1 MYPVWEAIEESGLPV
16 AHHIGEAPLASPC
29 RDNGVLVGMVHN
41 VAPFREMFG
50 RYIFGG
56 ILDRNP
62 GLKVGRF
69 EGGIKWVPAALQD
82 AEHMYESMQPLADL
96 KIAHAVAHHCPTQL
110 TASYMA
116 HPPAR
121 EIIDPL
127 APHRVLWWWRS
138 DA

>member
-56 ILDRNP
+56 ILDRHP
-62 GLKVGRF
+62 GLKVGWF
-69 EGGIKWVPAALQD
+69 AGGLNWVPA
-82 AEHMYESMQPLADL
+82 
-96 KIAHAVAHHCPTQL
+96 
-110 TASYMA
+110 
-116 HPPAR
+116 
-121 EIIDPL
+121 
-127 APHRVLWWWRS
+127 RS
-138 DA
+138 DERRVGKGGVRTVRSGGVPVH

>member
-56 ILDRNP
+56 ILDRHP
-62 GLKVGRF
+62 GLKVGWF
-69 EGGIKWVPAALQD
+69 EGGINWVPAAIQD
-82 AEHMYESMQPLADL
+82 AEHMYASLQHMARSEEQPSELQSLMRIPYA
-96 KIAHAVAHHCPTQL
+96 
-110 TASYMA
+110 
-116 HPPAR
+116 
-121 EIIDPL
+121 
-127 APHRVLWWWRS
+127 
-138 DA
+138 